1 MSDETALATTPAQE
15 GIMSTPT
22 KRKPTGKRSSRFGS
36 RFRRQGYRNAGPNGV
51 RTSPPKKG
59 EPPPTTTKDKIYQL
73 GEAVAGAVVT
83 SYLGAYAVKWG
94 LAPELVSTG
103 VGIAGGLVAVQAQ
116 TVPVR
121 QAATGA
127 ASVAGSQLVLLKF
140 GPTQPAP
147 RLVAVPTPAPAPTAP
162 ISRPK
167 NVDLGALPPGM
178 LDAAFER
185 ARAELAVTG
194 DGYPLSYE
202 REVMP

>member
-1 MSDETALATTPAQE
+1 MP
-15 GIMSTPT
+15 TPT
-22 KRKPTGKRSSRFGS
+22 KRKPLKRGSRFGS
-36 RFRRQGYRNAGPNGV
+36 KLRRQGYRNAGPNGV
-51 RTSPPKKG
+51 RASVPKKG
-59 EPPPTTTKDKIYQL
+59 DPPPPTTKDKLYQL

-103 VGIAGGLVAVQAQ
+103 VGIAGSLVAVQAQ
-116 TVPVR
+116 KEPVR

-140 GPTQPAP
+140 GPRQPAP
-147 RLVAVPTPAPAPTAP
+147 KLVVTAAPPQAPAPMAQVP
-162 ISRPK
+162 RPK

-185 ARAELAVTG
+185 ARAELAVAG
-194 DGYPLSYE
+194 DGYPPSYE